1 MYFTPNPILAS
12 SWGGCKPVEAMKI
25 EAGSGNKHDAN
36 VLFQN
41 LQNKLRTNKLRP
53 S

>member
-25 EAGSGNKHDAN
+25 EGGAGPTQDAA
-36 VLFQN
+36 VVFQN
-41 LQNKLRTNKLRP
+41 LQNKLRTHKFRP